1 MTYQI
6 TVSPDFSPDHIFGW
20 YHFNTWLQQNLD
32 TRIHLELYSDF
43 ESQREAILSDQID
56 LIYANPYDASM
67 LVREK
72 GFIAIARPQ
81 GVPDEV
87 VLTVNAESVFEE
99 VEDLE
104 QGLRLVS
111 TEDPDINMIG
121 YILIEPANLTVDNTT
136 MLQVDTYAIVARK
149 LLQGDAD
156 AGFFLR
162 DAFNDLTRLTRN
174 NLRVLV
180 ESDISVIHH
189 SLLVGP
195 RLKPQGLDIQQ
206 MLLSMFDNKKGQDV
220 LTSLGFT
227 AWEAVNE
234 EDTEFMIDIMDSL
247 G

>member
-43 ESQREAILSDQID
+43 ESQREAILNDQID

-72 GFIAIARPQ
+72 GFIAIARPR
-81 GVPDEV
+81 GISDEV
-87 VLTVNAESVFEE
+87 VLTVNAESAFEE

-104 QGLRLVS
+104 QGLRLIS

-136 MLQVDTYAIVARK
+136 MQQVDTYPIVARK
-149 LLQGDAD
+149 LLRGDAD

-195 RLKPQGLDIQQ
+195 KLKQQSLDIQQ
-206 MLLSMFDNKKGQDV
+206 MLLSMFDNKKGRDV
-220 LTSLGFT
+220 LTSLGFA
-227 AWEAVNE
+227 AWEAVDE